1 MFTRKVYFLE
11 TIFFLLDEGG
21 NIVILSK
28 GNKKNTWLKQ
38 RKIITILTLSL
49 PCQFEINNRGISLS
63 KYHSCTIVFEL
74 KMVSRKTIYSKLP
87 INNSSY

>member
-28 GNKKNTWLKQ
+28 GNN
-38 RKIITILTLSL
+38 KI
-49 PCQFEINNRGISLS
+49 PD
-63 KYHSCTIVFEL
+63 
-74 KMVSRKTIYSKLP
+74 
-87 INNSSY
+87 

>member
-38 RKIITILTLSL
+38 RKTITILTLSL
-49 PCQFEINNRGISLS
+49 PCQFEINNRGISLR

>member
-49 PCQFEINNRGISLS
+49 PCQFEINNRGISLW